1 MELRHL
7 DALLAIDEE
16 GSFTALM
23 GPSGCGKST
32 LLQLCG
38 AMEPPTQGELTLQG
52 VPLHSAGDEA
62 LTRLRREKVGFVFQS
77 FNLLPTLTVMENV
90 ALPLRLA
97 GRRYAE
103 AEQAARQWLERVEM
117 DQRRSH
123 FPSQLSGGERQR
135 VAIARALAHQPVLVI
150 ADEPTGN
157 LDSANGQRV
166 VELLQSVNRETQVTI
181 LLATHDPAVAAAAG
195 RQLRMK
201 DGQFV
206 SL

>member
-1 MELRHL
+1 
-7 DALLAIDEE
+7 
-16 GSFTALM
+16 
-23 GPSGCGKST
+23 
-32 LLQLCG
+32 
-38 AMEPPTQGELTLQG
+38 MEPPTQGELTLQG
-52 VPLHSAGDEA
+52 VPLHSAGEEA

-97 GRRYAE
+97 GRKYAE

-117 DQRRSH
+117 DRRRSH

-166 VELLQSVNRETQVTI
+166 VELLQSVNRETEVTI

>member
-1 MELRHL
+1 
-7 DALLAIDEE
+7 
-16 GSFTALM
+16 
-23 GPSGCGKST
+23 
-32 LLQLCG
+32 
-38 AMEPPTQGELTLQG
+38 MEPPTQGELALQG
-52 VPLHSAGDEA
+52 VDLHSAGDEA

-97 GRRYAE
+97 GKKYVE

-117 DQRRSH
+117 DQRRFH

-157 LDSANGQRV
+157 LDSANGKRV
-166 VELLQSVNRETQVTI
+166 VELLQSVNRETRVTI
-181 LLATHDPAVAAAAG
+181 LLATHDPMVAGAAS

-206 SL
+206 ST